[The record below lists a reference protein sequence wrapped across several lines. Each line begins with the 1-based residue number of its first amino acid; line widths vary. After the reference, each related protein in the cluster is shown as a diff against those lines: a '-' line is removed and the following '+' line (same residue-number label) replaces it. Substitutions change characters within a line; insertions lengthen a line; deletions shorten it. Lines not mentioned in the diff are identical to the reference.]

1 MEDKQIV
8 SLYLDRKES
17 AIAETAKKYGS
28 YCYSIAFGILY
39 CQQDAEET
47 VNDTYLGAWNAI
59 PPHQPER
66 LSTFLGKI
74 TRRLSLMK
82 WKAAHAKKRG
92 AGEMEIALEELE
104 GCISDGI
111 TPDSIVE
118 QKELTRQLNEF
129 LKSLATTE
137 QKVFICRYWYIMPVK
152 EIGLRFGFSESKV
165 KSMLSRTRK
174 KLATYLQRE
183 GVVL

>member
-8 SLYLDRKES
+8 ALYFDRDES

-47 VNDTYLGAWNAI
+47 VNDTYMGAWKAI
-59 PPHQPER
+59 PPHQPEK

-74 TRRLSLMK
+74 TRRLALMK
-82 WKAAHAKKRG
+82 WKASHSLKRG
-92 AGEMEIALEELE
+92 AGEMDIALEELE
-104 GCISDGI
+104 ECLSNGV
-111 TPDSIVE
+111 TPEQAVE
-118 QKELTRQLNEF
+118 QKELTRQLNAF
-129 LKSLATTE
+129 LKKLPDTE
-137 QKVFICRYWYIMPVK
+137 QRIFVCRYWYIMPVK
-152 EIGLRFGFSESKV
+152 EIAARFGFSESKV

-174 KLATYLQRE
+174 KLAVYLQKE
-183 GVVL
+183 GVTV